1 MRQKLVDKMKD
12 VFGDDQRRI
21 DHALAVLNYAE
32 TIQSCEGGRLDIVAA
47 AAILHDIGIHAA
59 EKKYRSTAGYYQEIE
74 GPPIAEA
81 ILTSLAWPAAD
92 IEHVC
97 AIVGSHHSGNKID
110 TPEFRCIWDA
120 DWIVN
125 LGQDYAQ
132 WPRVKKQKIIDTA
145 FRTQTGRQIAAE
157 RYLQEKSE

>member
-1 MRQKLVDKMKD
+1 MRQKLIDKMKD
-12 VFGDDQRRI
+12 IFGDDHKRI
-21 DHALAVLNYAE
+21 EHALAVLEYAE
-32 TIQSCEGGRLDIVAA
+32 AIGSQEGGRLDIVEA
-47 AAILHDIGIHAA
+47 AAILHDIGIHEA
-59 EKKYRSTAGYYQEIE
+59 ERKYQSTAGYYQETE

-81 ILTSLAWPAAD
+81 ILNSLKWPTAD

-132 WPRVKKQKIIDTA
+132 WPRTKKQKIIDTV
-145 FRTQTGRQIAAE
+145 FRTQAGRQIATE
-157 RYLQEKSE
+157 RYLQEEPK